1 MTEDKKEKI
10 IVERNKKIAELK
22 LNAENLRKV
31 KKEFQNHLCWN
42 CQNGYPDKCVKVAMP
57 EKVEIDKY
65 PFINSG
71 YQEYMLN
78 SFTERLVV
86 ETFVVTDC
94 DNFVTTNEKIVSKN
108 SVKENREAI
117 KLARKINK

>member
-1 MTEDKKEKI
+1 MTEDKQEKI
-10 IVERNKKIAELK
+10 IAERNKKIAELK
-22 LNAENLRKV
+22 LNAENLRKI

-57 EKVEIDKY
+57 EKGKIDKY

-71 YQEYMLN
+71 YQECMLN
-78 SFTERLVV
+78 PLTGRLVV

-94 DNFVTTNEKIVSKN
+94 DNFVTTNEKIVTKN
-108 SVKENREAI
+108 AVKENRESI
-117 KLARKINK
+117 KLTRKK

>member
-1 MTEDKKEKI
+1 MTEDKREKI

-22 LNAENLRKV
+22 LNAENLKKI

-42 CQNGYPDKCVKVAMP
+42 CKNGYPDKCVKVAMP
-57 EKVEIDKY
+57 EKVKIDRY

-78 SFTERLVV
+78 TFTERLVV

-94 DNFVTTNEKIVSKN
+94 DNFVTTNEKIVTKN
-108 SVKENREAI
+108 SVKENRETI
-117 KLARKINK
+117 KLTRKK

>member
-1 MTEDKKEKI
+1 
-10 IVERNKKIAELK
+10 
-22 LNAENLRKV
+22 
-31 KKEFQNHLCWN
+31 
-42 CQNGYPDKCVKVAMP
+42 
-57 EKVEIDKY
+57 
-65 PFINSG
+65 
-71 YQEYMLN
+71 MLN

-94 DNFVTTNEKIVSKN
+94 DNFVTTNEKIVTKN

>member
-1 MTEDKKEKI
+1 MTE
-10 IVERNKKIAELK
+10 
-22 LNAENLRKV
+22 KV
-31 KKEFQNHLCWN
+31 KIN
-42 CQNGYPDKCVKVAMP
+42 
-57 EKVEIDKY
+57 KY

-78 SFTERLVV
+78 TFTNRLVV

-94 DNFVTTNEKIVSKN
+94 DNFVTTNEKIVTKN

-117 KLARKINK
+117 KLTRRK

>member
-1 MTEDKKEKI
+1 MTEDKREKI

-22 LNAENLRKV
+22 LNAENLRKI

-42 CQNGYPDKCVKVAMP
+42 CQNGYPDKCAKVAML
-57 EKVEIDKY
+57 EKAKIDRY

-78 SFTERLVV
+78 TFTNHLVV

-94 DNFVTTNEKIVSKN
+94 DNFVTTNEKIFTKN
-108 SVKENREAI
+108 SVKENRETI
-117 KLARKINK
+117 KLTRKK